1 MKKQAET
8 DIFDAL
14 ELDLSVLDEL
24 LYMDFAEVD
33 QALNIQ
39 TDHAG

>member
-8 DIFDAL
+8 DIFEVL

-24 LYMDFAEVD
+24 LYMDFSELD
-33 QALNIQ
+33 QVLNIQ
-39 TDHAG
+39 TEHAG

>member
-8 DIFDAL
+8 DIFESL

-24 LYMDFAEVD
+24 LHMDFSELD
-33 QALNIQ
+33 QVLTIQ
-39 TDHAG
+39 TEQAG